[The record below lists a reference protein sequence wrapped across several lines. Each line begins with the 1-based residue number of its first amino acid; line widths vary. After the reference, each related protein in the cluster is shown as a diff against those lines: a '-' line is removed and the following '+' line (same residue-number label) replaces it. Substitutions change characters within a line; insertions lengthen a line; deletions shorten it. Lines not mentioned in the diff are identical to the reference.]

1 MRLILIII
9 FGLLLTNCNKPYVK
23 NKNSIKSSNDLM
35 KFTNLWCEKNKFSE
49 RIVKMCGQ
57 GWSKDLNISEKKAI
71 MDAKLKIADISQ
83 HLIVKSEKISHSEN
97 NYGVEKDY
105 EMIAENKLENATVS
119 GYRIISK
126 KVLREKNGWRT
137 MVLLEL
143 KNS

>member
-1 MRLILIII
+1 MYKR
-9 FGLLLTNCNKPYVK
+9 
-23 NKNSIKSSNDLM
+23 
-35 KFTNLWCEKNKFSE
+35 
-49 RIVKMCGQ
+49 Q
-57 GWSKDLNISEKKAI
+57 
-71 MDAKLKIADISQ
+71 Q

-105 EMIAENKLENATVS
+105 EMTAENKLENATVS